1 MTISSDN
8 RKAGPYICNGVT
20 TEFPF
25 AFKVFSATDVRVVLA
40 DATGAESDLVLGT
53 HYAVALNADQDA
65 NPGGTVTTTAAYA
78 TGYTLTLTS
87 GLQNLQPVTLTNNG
101 GFYPTVI
108 NNALDRLT
116 ILVQQLAEQV
126 SRAVKVSISSA
137 TAPDS
142 LIASLLTAVSSALTY
157 SNNASA
163 SATAAASSATAAASS
178 ATAAASSAS
187 AAAASVASSIAK
199 TGTQSVTAVL
209 QFPNN
214 INQIMQA
221 DQYGTQQNLA
231 YYDAD
236 NGFVIGGSDV
246 RLSNLMSVPL
256 NLFRQHHHFRFAQV
270 SALDPRLA
278 QTTTGGGSILLSANR
293 LYLRTGTAASG
304 DGVELRASNITVPII
319 AGQRVY
325 FYLECPAANNFA
337 LEFGLNA
344 ASGSGVFAKFTRTDA
359 ASEGNIFCKVSNG
372 GAGVILDTAQ
382 AVGTTRRLYCIEIVS
397 PTVIKMYV
405 STTMGVLQLYATFTS
420 PTDAIP
426 ASTCYPFIKL
436 VSSGAAVNREA
447 LLSQFYFVL
456 IE

>member
-20 TEFPF
+20 TAFPF
-25 AFKVFSATDVRVVLA
+25 DFKVFSSADVRVVLA
-40 DATGAESDLVLGT
+40 DASGAESDLVLGT

-163 SATAAASSATAAASS
+163 S

-359 ASEGNIFCKVSNG
+359 ASEGNIFCKVANG
-372 GAGVILDTAQ
+372 GAVSSVDTAQ

>member
-20 TEFPF
+20 TAFPF
-25 AFKVFSATDVRVVLA
+25 AFKVFSSADVRVVLA

-163 SATAAASSATAAASS
+163 S

-359 ASEGNIFCKVSNG
+359 ASEGNIFCKVANG
-372 GAGVILDTAQ
+372 GAVSSVDTAQ

>member
-20 TEFPF
+20 TAFPF

-40 DATGAESDLVLGT
+40 DAAGAESDLVLGT

-108 NNALDRLT
+108 KNALDRLT

-163 SATAAASSATAAASS
+163 S

-344 ASGSGVFAKFTRTDA
+344 ASGSGVFAKFERTDA
-359 ASEGNIFCKVSNG
+359 ASEGNIFCKVANG
-372 GAGVILDTAQ
+372 GAVSSVDTAQ

>member
-20 TEFPF
+20 TAFPF

-40 DATGAESDLVLGT
+40 DAAGAESDLVLGT

-163 SATAAASSATAAASS
+163 S

-344 ASGSGVFAKFTRTDA
+344 AIGSGVFAKFTRTDA
-359 ASEGNIFCKVSNG
+359 ASEGNIFCKVANG
-372 GAGVILDTAQ
+372 GAVSSVDTAQ

>member
-20 TEFPF
+20 TAFPF
-25 AFKVFSATDVRVVLA
+25 DFKVFSSADVRVVLA
-40 DATGAESDLVLGT
+40 DASGAESDLVLGT

-163 SATAAASSATAAASS
+163 SATAAASSA
-178 ATAAASSAS
+178 S

-293 LYLRTGTAASG
+293 LYLRTGTAAAG

-319 AGQRVY
+319 AGQRSY

-359 ASEGNIFCKVSNG
+359 ASEGNIFCKVANG
-372 GAGVILDTAQ
+372 GAVSSVDTAQ

>member
-1 MTISSDN
+1 MAISSDN
-8 RKAGPYICNGVT
+8 RKAGPYICDGVT
-20 TEFPF
+20 TAFPF

-40 DATGAESDLVLGT
+40 DAAGAESDLVLGT

-137 TAPDS
+137 TSPDS

-163 SATAAASSATAAASS
+163 S

-214 INQIMQA
+214 TNQIMQA

-256 NLFRQHHHFRFAQV
+256 NMFRQHHHFRFAQV

-293 LYLRTGTAASG
+293 LYLRTGAAASG

-359 ASEGNIFCKVSNG
+359 ASEGNIFCKVANG
-372 GAGVILDTAQ
+372 GAVSSVDTAQ

>member
-20 TEFPF
+20 TAFPF

-40 DATGAESDLVLGT
+40 DAAGAESDLVLGT

-163 SATAAASSATAAASS
+163 SATAAASSA
-178 ATAAASSAS
+178 S
-187 AAAASVASSIAK
+187 AAAASVASSVAK

-209 QFPNN
+209 QYPNN
-214 INQIMQA
+214 TNQIMQA

-359 ASEGNIFCKVSNG
+359 ASEGNIFCKVANG
-372 GAGVILDTAQ
+372 GAVSSVDTAQ

-420 PTDAIP
+420 PPDAIP

>member
-20 TEFPF
+20 TAFPF

-40 DATGAESDLVLGT
+40 DAAGAESDLVLGT
-53 HYAVALNADQDA
+53 HYAVALNANQDA

-163 SATAAASSATAAASS
+163 S

-359 ASEGNIFCKVSNG
+359 ASEGNIFCKVANG
-372 GAGVILDTAQ
+372 GAVSSVDTAQ

-405 STTMGVLQLYATFTS
+405 STTMGVLQLYATFAS

>member
-20 TEFPF
+20 TAFPF
-25 AFKVFSATDVRVVLA
+25 DFKVFSSADVRVVLA
-40 DATGAESDLVLGT
+40 DASGAESDLVLGT

-163 SATAAASSATAAASS
+163 SATAAASSA
-178 ATAAASSAS
+178 S
-187 AAAASVASSIAK
+187 AAAASVASSVAK

-209 QFPNN
+209 QYPNN
-214 INQIMQA
+214 TNQIMQA
-221 DQYGTQQNLA
+221 DQYGTQQNIA

-304 DGVELRASNITVPII
+304 DGVELRASNLPVPVI
-319 AGQRVY
+319 AGQRIY

-359 ASEGNIFCKVSNG
+359 ASEGNIFCKVANG
-372 GAGVILDTAQ
+372 GAVSSVDTAQ

-405 STTMGVLQLYATFTS
+405 STTMGVLQLYATFAS

>member
-20 TEFPF
+20 TAFPF

-40 DATGAESDLVLGT
+40 DDAGAESDLVLGT

-137 TAPDS
+137 LAPDS

-163 SATAAASSATAAASS
+163 SATAAASSANNASASANNASAS

-214 INQIMQA
+214 TNQIMQA

-256 NLFRQHHHFRFAQV
+256 NMFRQHHHFRFAQV

-344 ASGSGVFAKFTRTDA
+344 ASGSGVFAL
-359 ASEGNIFCKVSNG
+359 I
-372 GAGVILDTAQ
+372 
-382 AVGTTRRLYCIEIVS
+382 
-397 PTVIKMYV
+397 
-405 STTMGVLQLYATFTS
+405 QL
-420 PTDAIP
+420 I
-426 ASTCYPFIKL
+426 
-436 VSSGAAVNREA
+436 N
-447 LLSQFYFVL
+447 
-456 IE
+456 

>member
-20 TEFPF
+20 TAFPF
-25 AFKVFSATDVRVVLA
+25 AFKVFSSADVRVVLA

-53 HYAVALNADQDA
+53 NYTVALNADQDA

-163 SATAAASSATAAASS
+163 SATAAASSA
-178 ATAAASSAS
+178 S
-187 AAAASVASSIAK
+187 AAAASVASSVAK

-209 QFPNN
+209 QYPNN
-214 INQIMQA
+214 TNQIMQA

-359 ASEGNIFCKVSNG
+359 ASEGNIFCKVANG
-372 GAGVILDTAQ
+372 GAVSSVDTAQ

>member
-20 TEFPF
+20 TAFPF

-40 DATGAESDLVLGT
+40 DAAGAESDLVLGT

-163 SATAAASSATAAASS
+163 SATAAASSA
-178 ATAAASSAS
+178 S

-209 QFPNN
+209 QYPNN
-214 INQIMQA
+214 TNQIMQA

-319 AGQRVY
+319 AGQRSY

-359 ASEGNIFCKVSNG
+359 ASEGNIFCKVANG
-372 GAGVILDTAQ
+372 GAVSSVDTAQ

-405 STTMGVLQLYATFTS
+405 STTMGVLQLYATFAS

>member
-20 TEFPF
+20 TAFPF
-25 AFKVFSATDVRVVLA
+25 AFKVFSSADVRVVLA
-40 DATGAESDLVLGT
+40 DASGAESDLVLGT

-163 SATAAASSATAAASS
+163 S

-359 ASEGNIFCKVSNG
+359 ASEGNIFCKVANG
-372 GAGVILDTAQ
+372 GAVSSVDTAQ

>member
-20 TEFPF
+20 TAFPF

-40 DATGAESDLVLGT
+40 DAAGAESDLVLGT

-163 SATAAASSATAAASS
+163 SATAAASSA
-178 ATAAASSAS
+178 S
-187 AAAASVASSIAK
+187 AAAASVASSVAK

-209 QFPNN
+209 QYPNN
-214 INQIMQA
+214 TNQIMQA

-246 RLSNLMSVPL
+246 RLSNIMSVPL

-293 LYLRTGTAASG
+293 LYLRTGTAAAG
-304 DGVELRASNITVPII
+304 DGVELRASNLPVQVI
-319 AGQRVY
+319 AGQRIY

-359 ASEGNIFCKVSNG
+359 ASEGNIFCKVANG
-372 GAGVILDTAQ
+372 GAVSSVDTAQ

>member
-20 TEFPF
+20 TAFPF

-40 DATGAESDLVLGT
+40 DAAGAESDLVLGT

-163 SATAAASSATAAASS
+163 SATAAASSA
-178 ATAAASSAS
+178 S
-187 AAAASVASSIAK
+187 AAAASVASSVAK

-209 QFPNN
+209 QYPNN
-214 INQIMQA
+214 TNQIMQA

-359 ASEGNIFCKVSNG
+359 ASEGNIFCKVANG
-372 GAGVILDTAQ
+372 GAVSSVDTAQ

-405 STTMGVLQLYATFTS
+405 STTMGVLQLYATFAS

>member
-1 MTISSDN
+1 MSISSN
-8 RKAGPYICNGVT
+8 TRKAGPYICNGVT
-20 TEFPF
+20 TAFPF
-25 AFKVFSATDVRVVLA
+25 DFKVFSSADVRVVLA

-53 HYAVALNADQDA
+53 HYAVALYADQDG
-65 NPGGTVTTTAAYA
+65 NDGGTVTTTAAYA

-87 GLQNLQPVTLTNNG
+87 RLQNLQPVTLTNNG

-142 LIASLLTAVSSALTY
+142 LVASLLTAVSNALTY

-163 SATAAASSATAAASS
+163 SATAAASSA
-178 ATAAASSAS
+178 S
-187 AAAASVASSIAK
+187 AAAASVASSVAK

-209 QFPNN
+209 QYPNN
-214 INQIMQA
+214 THQLMQA

-359 ASEGNIFCKVSNG
+359 ASEGNIFCKVANG
-372 GAGVILDTAQ
+372 GAVSSVDTAQ

-420 PTDAIP
+420 PPDAIP

>member
-20 TEFPF
+20 TAFPF

-40 DATGAESDLVLGT
+40 DAAGAESDLVLGT

-163 SATAAASSATAAASS
+163 S

-319 AGQRVY
+319 AGQRSY

-359 ASEGNIFCKVSNG
+359 ASEANVFCKVSNG
-372 GAGVILDTAQ
+372 GAVSSVDTGQKVGV
-382 AVGTTRRLYCIEIVS
+382 TRRLYCIEIVS

>member
-20 TEFPF
+20 TAFPF

-40 DATGAESDLVLGT
+40 DAAGAESDLVLGT

-163 SATAAASSATAAASS
+163 SATAAASSA
-178 ATAAASSAS
+178 S
-187 AAAASVASSIAK
+187 AAAASVASSVAK

-209 QFPNN
+209 QYPNN
-214 INQIMQA
+214 TNQIMQA

-359 ASEGNIFCKVSNG
+359 ASEGNIFCKVANG
-372 GAGVILDTAQ
+372 GAVSSVDTAQ

>member
-20 TEFPF
+20 TAFPF

-40 DATGAESDLVLGT
+40 DAAGAESDLVLGT

-163 SATAAASSATAAASS
+163 SATAAASSA
-178 ATAAASSAS
+178 S
-187 AAAASVASSIAK
+187 AAAASVASSVAK

-209 QFPNN
+209 QYPNN
-214 INQIMQA
+214 TNQIMQA

-293 LYLRTGTAASG
+293 LYLRTGTAAAG
-304 DGVELRASNITVPII
+304 DGVELRASNLPVQVI
-319 AGQRVY
+319 AGQRIY

-359 ASEGNIFCKVSNG
+359 ASEGNIFCKVANG
-372 GAGVILDTAQ
+372 GAVSSVDTAQ

-420 PTDAIP
+420 PPDAIP